1 MALLLGSTTIA
12 SDPAVAFLSFKSP
25 SALPSVCIC
34 HVCSAALPDA
44 CLIWIPVA
52 CPVPVVSINNFVF
65 VAKLYAFNIKIS
77 ESETDKNFK
86 YYHVYND
93 AYDVVSI
100 SIAFKSSGYIYDE
113 TRNSGIS
120 AIFIKLMNDY
130 SFARNKDLF
139 RMNLAKYG
147 IRLRFNVDADNFYI
161 TAINLLIKIK

>member
-1 MALLLGSTTIA
+1 MRIICFTI
-12 SDPAVAFLSFKSP
+12 
-25 SALPSVCIC
+25 
-34 HVCSAALPDA
+34 
-44 CLIWIPVA
+44 LIIL
-52 CPVPVVSINNFVF
+52 CF

-77 ESETDKNFK
+77 ESKTDKNFK

-93 AYDVVSI
+93 SYDVISV
-100 SIAFKSSGYIYDE
+100 SIAFKSSGYVYDE

-147 IRLRFNVDADNFYI
+147 IRLRFNI
-161 TAINLLIKIK
+161 TFCRIIKS